1 MVGDDKALW
10 KAWSLQKESC
20 IFSCHLEKNKTKI
33 ISGCNLMTGVTS
45 RVFPLYVQVDVLIKR
60 TNPVCLFAIV
70 HPSAHPLY
78 AGGPEGVAKRARVH

>member
-1 MVGDDKALW
+1 
-10 KAWSLQKESC
+10 
-20 IFSCHLEKNKTKI
+20 
-33 ISGCNLMTGVTS
+33 MTGVTS
-45 RVFPLYVQVDVLIKR
+45 RVFPVYVQVDVLIKQ